1 MSIQNKK
8 LSTKIYKSPAVS
20 AAGLFFKSKN

>member
-8 LSTKIYKSPAVS
+8 LSTKIYKSPA
-20 AAGLFFKSKN
+20 AETAGFFFKSKN